1 MWFAAMGSPNEQPW
15 FPALIVKLL
24 QGDLGTLGL
33 LRSNPFPDRP
43 PRYIRGLYY
52 EYRFTTPD
60 EHRQNGDWW
69 TRKLIGVY
77 FGPATLR

>member
-1 MWFAAMGSPNEQPW
+1 M
-15 FPALIVKLL
+15 
-24 QGDLGTLGL
+24 
-33 LRSNPFPDRP
+33 
-43 PRYIRGLYY
+43 RGLYY